1 MGAHINSYSDA
12 DPEKLGR
19 NHKTHRERKNNLTQV
34 TEETLNKYDK
44 ESSTVQSQK
53 GHPQTQK

>member
-1 MGAHINSYSDA
+1 MGVHTNSYSDEQ
-12 DPEKLGR
+12 DMLRKY
-19 NHKTHRERKNNLTQV
+19 HKTHRDRRNNLTQV

-53 GHPQTQK
+53 GHSRT